1 MKQARPV
8 FAHPSTD
15 WCEHIAPDEATRFAE
30 YADYFATLQ
39 RQKSAVHG
47 QGRALHRKQL
57 LAASGEL
64 EVLGNLPEFAAQGLF
79 AQPGRY
85 PVQVRLSNGGM
96 DKAADRRPDIRGF
109 SFAVLGVKG
118 DSALGNGPATRQC
131 FALINHATFAF
142 ANSAQFVGF
151 ALAAARGFRPLLM
164 FMGKT
169 FGWLALGWRMGQL
182 MRTMNK
188 PFASFATETFYS
200 AAPIACG
207 RYAVRVRLVPA
218 PGNGQSAEALAEA
231 AAQARKTQ
239 GKAAPLPEPVAD
251 WGADMTARLAQGPLV
266 YDLDLQYFANAGAT
280 PIEDASLDWP
290 TPYTTVARLTLPQ
303 QDLTSEAAQALA
315 AEVEAGVF
323 DPWAALAAHRPLGD
337 VMRARKV
344 VYFESQKGRGAA

>member
-1 MKQARPV
+1 MKQAKPV
-8 FAHPSTD
+8 FSHPSTH
-15 WCEHIAPDEATRFAE
+15 WCERIAPDEDARFAG
-30 YADYFATLQ
+30 YAEHFAMLQ
-39 RQKSAVHG
+39 RARSAQQG
-47 QGRALHRKQL
+47 SGRALHRKQL
-57 LAASGEL
+57 LAALGQL
-64 EVLGNLPEFAAQGLF
+64 EVLPDLPEFAAQGLF
-79 AQPGRY
+79 AQPGQY
-85 PVQVRLSNGGM
+85 DVQVRLSNGGM
-96 DKAADRRPDIRGF
+96 DKAPDRKPDIRGF
-109 SFAVLGVKG
+109 SFAVLGVQG

-131 FALINHATFAF
+131 FALINHPSFAF

-151 ALAAARGFRPLLM
+151 ALAAERGFRPLLM

-182 MRTMNK
+182 IRTMNK

-207 RYAVRVRLVPA
+207 HYAVRVRLAPA
-218 PGNGQSAEALAEA
+218 LANGPSAEALSA
-231 AAQARKTQ
+231 AAAKAG
-239 GKAAPLPEPVAD
+239 GKAANAPEPVAD
-251 WGADMTARLAQGPLV
+251 WGADMTTRLAQGPLV
-266 YDLDLQYFANAGAT
+266 YDLDLQYFANEGAT

-315 AEVEAGVF
+315 AEVENGVF

-344 VYFESQKGRGAA
+344 VYFESQKGRGAV

>member
-15 WCEHIAPDEATRFAE
+15 WCERIAPDEETRFAE
-30 YADYFATLQ
+30 YAEHFATLQ
-39 RQKSAVHG
+39 RQKSELHG

-57 LAASGEL
+57 VAATAEL
-64 EVLGNLPEFAAQGLF
+64 EVLPDLPEFAAQGLF
-79 AQPGRY
+79 AQPGHY
-85 PVQVRLSNGGM
+85 AVQVRLSNGGM
-96 DKAADRRPDIRGF
+96 DKASDRRPDIRGF

-131 FALINHATFAF
+131 FALINHPTFAF

-182 MRTMNK
+182 IRTMNK
-188 PFASFATETFYS
+188 PFASFATETFFS
-200 AAPIACG
+200 AAPIANG
-207 RYAVRVRLVPA
+207 HYAVRVRLVPA
-218 PGNGQSAEALAEA
+218 PGNGQSAEALAAA
-231 AAQARKTQ
+231 AAQAKTK
-239 GKAAPLPEPVAD
+239 GNAANAHEPVAD
-251 WGADMTARLAQGPLV
+251 WGADMATRLAKGPLV
-266 YDLDLQYFANAGAT
+266 YDLDVQYFANEGAT
-280 PIEDASLDWP
+280 PIEDATLDWP

-303 QDLTSEAAQALA
+303 QDLSSEASQALA
-315 AEVEAGVF
+315 VEVENGIF

>member
-15 WCEHIAPDEATRFAE
+15 WCERIAPDEESRFAG
-30 YADYFATLQ
+30 YAEHFASLQ
-39 RQKSAVHG
+39 KQKSERFG
-47 QGRALHRKQL
+47 TGRALHRKQL
-57 LAASGEL
+57 VAAQAEL
-64 EVLGNLPEFAAQGLF
+64 EVLPDLPEFAAQGLF

-96 DKAADRRPDIRGF
+96 DKAADQRPDIRGF
-109 SFAVLGVKG
+109 AFAVLGVQG

-131 FALINHATFAF
+131 FALINHSTFAF

-169 FGWLALGWRMGQL
+169 FGWLALGWRFGQL

-207 RYAVRVRLVPA
+207 RYAVRVRLVPS
-218 PGNGQSAEALAEA
+218 PDNGPSAEALAA
-231 AAQARKTQ
+231 TAAQAKVQ
-239 GKAAPLPEPVAD
+239 GKAETKPEPVAD
-251 WGADMTARLAQGPLV
+251 WGADMSRRLAQGPLV
-266 YDLDLQYFANAGAT
+266 YDLDLQYFANEKAT

-303 QDLTSEAAQALA
+303 QDLSGEAAQALA
-315 AEVEAGVF
+315 AEVENSVF
-323 DPWAALAAHRPLGD
+323 DPWAALATHRPLGD

-344 VYFESQKGRGAA
+344 VYHQSQKGRGVA

>member
-8 FAHPSTD
+8 FSDPSTD
-15 WCEHIAPDEATRFAE
+15 WQERIAPDEDTRFAG
-30 YADYFATLQ
+30 YAEHFATVQ
-39 RQKSAVHG
+39 RLKSERHG

-57 LAASGEL
+57 LAAVAEL
-64 EVLGNLPEFAAQGLF
+64 QVLPDLPDFARQGLF
-79 AQPGRY
+79 AQPASY
-85 PVQVRLSNGGM
+85 AVQVRLSNGGT
-96 DKAADRRPDIRGF
+96 DKAPDRQPDIRGF
-109 SFAVLGVKG
+109 SFAVLGVQG
-118 DSALGNGPATRQC
+118 DSALGNGAATRQC
-131 FALINHATFAF
+131 FALINHPTFAF

-151 ALAAARGFRPLLM
+151 ALAAAKGFRHLLT

-207 RYAVRVRLVPA
+207 PYAVRVRLVPA
-218 PGNGQSAEALAEA
+218 PFNGPSAAALAAEAT
-231 AAQARKTQ
+231 QAKSR
-239 GKAAPLPEPVAD
+239 GKAATAPEPVAD
-251 WGADMTARLAQGPLV
+251 WGADMASRLAQGPLV
-266 YDLDLQYFANAGAT
+266 YDLELQYFSNEGAT

-303 QDLTSEAAQALA
+303 QDLSSEAAQALA
-315 AEVEAGVF
+315 AEVENGVF

-344 VYFESQKGRGAA
+344 VYFKSQQGRGAA

>member
-8 FAHPSTD
+8 FSHPSTD
-15 WCEHIAPDEATRFAE
+15 WCERIAPDEAARFAS
-30 YADYFATLQ
+30 YAELFATLQ
-39 RQKSAVHG
+39 RQRSERDG
-47 QGRALHRKQL
+47 PGRALHRKQL
-57 LAASGEL
+57 LAATGQL
-64 EVLGNLPEFAAQGLF
+64 EVLPGLPEFAANGLF
-79 AQPGRY
+79 AQPGQY
-85 PVQVRLSNGGM
+85 AVQVRLSNGGM
-96 DKAADRRPDIRGF
+96 DKAPDRKPDIRGF
-109 SFAVLGVKG
+109 SFAVLGVHG

-131 FALINHATFAF
+131 FALINHPTFAF

-151 ALAAARGFRPLLM
+151 AMAAAKGFRSLLM
-164 FMGKT
+164 FMGRT

-182 MRTMNK
+182 MRTMGK

-207 RYAVRVRLVPA
+207 HYAVRVRLVPA
-218 PGNGQSAEALAEA
+218 PANGPSAEALSAA
-231 AAQARKTQ
+231 AAQHK
-239 GKAAPLPEPVAD
+239 GKGPSGTVPEPVAD
-251 WGADMTARLAQGPLV
+251 WGADMTTRLAQGPLV
-266 YDLDLQYFANAGAT
+266 YDLELQYFANEGAT

-315 AEVEAGVF
+315 TEVENGVF

-344 VYFESQKGRGAA
+344 VYFESQKGRGVA